1 VKAGGAVAVRLRRA
15 MRRASAL
22 ACAAALAVASGS
34 APAYAADAFDAAPW
48 TADFEQI
55 VSEMSAH
62 YANLESA
69 VTDRKMDLP
78 ALKRRTEQRLEAATS
93 EAAAKRAIESFLNA
107 FGDGHVRVE
116 WTARSAPSPAAT
128 PTPVCNRLG
137 YENTAIGGI
146 QFETLPEFA
155 AVAGDEARFFPGGVL
170 RLDAGRVVGTLRIQ
184 LFAETAYLAVCEPQ
198 AAALGLAPNAPC
210 DERCEYRVQLAVGDE
225 LARLLAR
232 RGRALRA
239 AGATE
244 LLVDITGNGG
254 GSNWVDAAMRVLAP
268 KPVAAE
274 RFGFVRHPHWVSQ
287 LQNRL
292 RSVRDELASTTDA
305 RQRTLLRAAE
315 TPYAKALSEA
325 EQRCD
330 VSGVWTSGALPACS
344 MIVKDVLVATGA
356 LPYAAPGAL
365 VGIRAHDVVF
375 TPSRYQYEQSA
386 NSLPLSVV
394 VDYGTGSAA
403 EEFAATL
410 QDDRAARIVGEAT
423 GGSGCGYTNGGI
435 TATLTHSRAVLKL
448 PDCVR
453 FRSDGTNEVAG
464 VVPDRMVPFGTRDS
478 PYQRARKVVRALAG
492 AGPP

>member
-1 VKAGGAVAVRLRRA
+1 VKHRAVVVGLRRA
-15 MRRASAL
+15 VRRTGAL
-22 ACAAALAVASGS
+22 ACAAVLAFASGP
-34 APAYAADAFDAAPW
+34 APTDAADAFDPAPW

-55 VSEMSAH
+55 VGEMSSH

-69 VTDRKMDLP
+69 VTERKMDLP
-78 ALKRRTEQRLEAATS
+78 ALKRRTEQRLAAAGS

-107 FGDGHVRVE
+107 FGDGHVQIR
-116 WTARSAPSPAAT
+116 WAAPAQAPSTAAT
-128 PTPVCNRLG
+128 AAPVCNRLG
-137 YENTAIGGI
+137 YENATIGGVR
-146 QFETLPEFA
+146 FETLPEFA

-170 RLDAGRVVGTLRIQ
+170 RLGAGRAVGTLRIE
-184 LFAETAYLAVCEPQ
+184 LFAETAYLAACEPQ
-198 AAALGLAPNAPC
+198 AAALGLAPSAPC

-232 RGRALRA
+232 RARALRA

-274 RFGFVRHPHWVSQ
+274 RFGFVRHPHWVRQ

-292 RSVRDELASTTDA
+292 RAVREDLASTTDA
-305 RQRTLLRAAE
+305 GQRALLRSAE
-315 TPYAKALSEA
+315 TVYAKALDEA
-325 EQRCD
+325 QRRCD
-330 VSGVWTSGALPACS
+330 VSDLWAGGPAPACS

-356 LPYAAPGAL
+356 LPYAAAGSLA
-365 VGIRAHDVVF
+365 GIRAHDVVF
-375 TPSRYQYEQSA
+375 TPSRYRYEESA
-386 NSLPLSVV
+386 NALPLSVV
-394 VDYGTGSAA
+394 VDFGTGSAA

-435 TATLTHSRAVLKL
+435 VATLTRSKAVLKL

-453 FRSDGTNEVAG
+453 FRADGTNEVAG

-478 PYQRARKVVRALAG
+478 PYQRARKVMRALAS